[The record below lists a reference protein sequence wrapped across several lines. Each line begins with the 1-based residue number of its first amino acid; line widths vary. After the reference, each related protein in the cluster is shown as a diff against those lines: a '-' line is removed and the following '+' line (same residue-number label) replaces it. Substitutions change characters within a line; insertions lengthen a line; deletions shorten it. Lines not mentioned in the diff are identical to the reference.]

1 MLFADLVGYTT
12 LSEERDPETVK
23 RIVDGAFER
32 LAADVRNHG
41 GRVDKIVGDA
51 IVALFGAPLAHEDDA
66 ERAVRSGLAMLSTL
80 EEYGAEVDLPMQ
92 MRVGVN
98 TGEVLVGALRAGG
111 DYTAMGD
118 VVNLASRIQTMADPG
133 EVMVG
138 AATHAA
144 TRDAISYDPRGEVTA
159 KGRSRDETVWV
170 ATGALRAPGPEH
182 SSADAPLFGRE
193 TEMDLLVNAT
203 AGSIRHLRGQV
214 VLLIGEAGVGKSR
227 LASELGESLKASH
240 GVRCYSGRCV
250 PYGEANPWW
259 PVAEILRGAL
269 EVSAGE
275 SAQKVERS
283 TRAAVSAALESEPA
297 EVEVVVEGLLHI
309 LGHEGTFDGMEGA
322 AARAEAARA
331 LRTYLEALLAQGPL
345 LVRIS
350 DLHWADDAILS
361 LIDDLAENLARLPIT
376 LVATARRSLLSRWS
390 PSPGRFNSLLL
401 NVDPLDRSAVRQLLE
416 HLAESPVDAG
426 EADQLLDRSGG
437 NPFYLE
443 ELVTLVQSGEAAVAT
458 SANGE
463 SDTALALPE
472 TLRGVVAARVDALTA
487 EEQDVLGEAAIWGAE
502 GSVGVLERIAQ
513 VSRGVPSVMPQIQ
526 SLSDKDVLVLD
537 GGQWAF
543 RSDLVREVTYARL
556 TKSARLHGH
565 AGIADYMD
573 RLNSSTT
580 ADDPTVEVVARH
592 YAEAAELATEVG
604 SPDAVTRLSER
615 AIHWLGESALR
626 AERGGAFSFGARM
639 NRRILGLVHDGEMGR
654 VPALLG
660 LSRCLAELWESD
672 GAARAATRGLAIA
685 REAGSDALEGE
696 ALLALAVAEMRRGAW
711 ERCDELL
718 EAALEVQQRRSET
731 AAVGEIYR
739 QMALSSLLR
748 GDHRAAEAP
757 VSLALEAFSEV
768 GDRRGEGWAL
778 QSLAWIAFGDA
789 RLDEAETYIAWSAS
803 ALEEVSDRGGLL
815 WTRGLE
821 AFVRFAKGDFEEA
834 SVIAG
839 EVLEG
844 AQRRGDRFGIGMM
857 NMAQGGVELW
867 SGHPAAAVTSAESAL
882 ENLDERTDVVGMEQ
896 ALSLHGRALAITGR
910 VDAGLASLE
919 RALELGAGTSMGLSV
934 TVALLTEVQL
944 GLPGRVLRAVP
955 AEGSDAVRALWWLQ
969 ADDPDPARALLG
981 PEGELTA
988 TGGPGDRIAAAIV
1001 AAALGVAVDL
1011 VGVLESVRSD
1021 PASTY
1026 NDHAQALVVGAL
1038 IDRGPRGSELI
1049 AEARSVISG
1058 TEDRVAPVLVDLADA
1073 VRGGPDSTTT
1083 MAGADASLASV
1094 GLGATT
1100 WRQVF
1105 TSIAGARVT

>member
-416 HLAESPVDAG
+416 HLLRDAPAESVACARLIVRVGLDLGRALQRADDVPHADVARTLG
-426 EADQLLDRSGG
+426 ER
-437 NPFYLE
+437 
-443 ELVTLVQSGEAAVAT
+443 VAP
-458 SANGE
+458 AR
-463 SDTALALPE
+463 TALAGDE
-472 TLRGVVAARVDALTA
+472 ASAL
-487 EEQDVLGEAAIWGAE
+487 Q
-502 GSVGVLERIAQ
+502 VLEDLLQ
-513 VSRGVPSVMPQIQ
+513 EPRGDGL
-526 SLSDKDVLVLD
+526 SLSDVLD
-537 GGQWAF
+537 LRGSAVVVERNVEHRAHAVAAFVGQ
-543 RSDLVREVTYARL
+543 
-556 TKSARLHGH
+556 LHGTYMSFPIGCVKNFRGR
-565 AGIADYMD
+565 AGAIF
-573 RLNSSTT
+573 
-580 ADDPTVEVVARH
+580 
-592 YAEAAELATEVG
+592 
-604 SPDAVTRLSER
+604 TRGF
-615 AIHWLGESALR
+615 AGES
-626 AERGGAFSFGARM
+626 M
-639 NRRILGLVHDGEMGR
+639 
-654 VPALLG
+654 
-660 LSRCLAELWESD
+660 
-672 GAARAATRGLAIA
+672 
-685 REAGSDALEGE
+685 EG
-696 ALLALAVAEMRRGAW
+696 
-711 ERCDELL
+711 
-718 EAALEVQQRRSET
+718 
-731 AAVGEIYR
+731 
-739 QMALSSLLR
+739 
-748 GDHRAAEAP
+748 P
-757 VSLALEAFSEV
+757 
-768 GDRRGEGWAL
+768 
-778 QSLAWIAFGDA
+778 
-789 RLDEAETYIAWSAS
+789 
-803 ALEEVSDRGGLL
+803 
-815 WTRGLE
+815 
-821 AFVRFAKGDFEEA
+821 
-834 SVIAG
+834 
-839 EVLEG
+839 
-844 AQRRGDRFGIGMM
+844 
-857 NMAQGGVELW
+857 
-867 SGHPAAAVTSAESAL
+867 
-882 ENLDERTDVVGMEQ
+882 
-896 ALSLHGRALAITGR
+896 
-910 VDAGLASLE
+910 
-919 RALELGAGTSMGLSV
+919 
-934 TVALLTEVQL
+934 
-944 GLPGRVLRAVP
+944 
-955 AEGSDAVRALWWLQ
+955 
-969 ADDPDPARALLG
+969 
-981 PEGELTA
+981 
-988 TGGPGDRIAAAIV
+988 
-1001 AAALGVAVDL
+1001 
-1011 VGVLESVRSD
+1011 
-1021 PASTY
+1021 
-1026 NDHAQALVVGAL
+1026 
-1038 IDRGPRGSELI
+1038 
-1049 AEARSVISG
+1049 
-1058 TEDRVAPVLVDLADA
+1058 
-1073 VRGGPDSTTT
+1073 
-1083 MAGADASLASV
+1083 
-1094 GLGATT
+1094 
-1100 WRQVF
+1100 
-1105 TSIAGARVT
+1105 